1 MQLTLFCRTAG
12 AACAP
17 QECTEHNAQRRGRKP
32 SARLGVDPQSAGH
45 VRTSGGAGA
54 RLSGAGPLLR
64 AAAAAGGGGGG
75 GGGAD
80 SSIISS
86 GSMLCSTPPAAA
98 ASSRVYTGSSRVY
111 TGSAAVPGRARADV
125 GRLLEESIP

>member
-1 MQLTLFCRTAG
+1 MQLTLCCRTAG

-32 SARLGVDPQSAGH
+32 SARLGVDPLSAGN
-45 VRTSGGAGA
+45 VRTSGAGA

-86 GSMLCSTPPAAA
+86 GTMLCSTPPAAA
-98 ASSRVYTGSSRVY
+98 ASSRVYTGS
-111 TGSAAVPGRARADV
+111 AAVPGRPRADV